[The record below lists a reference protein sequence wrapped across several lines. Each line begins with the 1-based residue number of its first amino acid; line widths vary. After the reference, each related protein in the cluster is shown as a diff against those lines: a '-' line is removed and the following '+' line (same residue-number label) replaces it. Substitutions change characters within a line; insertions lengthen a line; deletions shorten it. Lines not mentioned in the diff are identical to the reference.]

1 MKKDTGKTE
10 QLITAALLAL
20 FFVFFW
26 LISRWMPVAGDD
38 WGYAYTGM
46 TQNPLTSAAVNYM
59 TWSGRFL
66 AELWGF
72 VVAPHKGWWN
82 LLNPLL
88 FTGILAGMIR
98 LVKKA
103 GAGNI
108 IPVILLAMALI
119 LTVPEGVRMETYTW
133 IMGTTYVIPL
143 FLFTVYINLL
153 RDWLYDDEMSP
164 VRMAVMMLCS
174 AAIPLY
180 MENAA
185 ALLVGADMLVLIW
198 LWFKKKE
205 ALKRMLVLTV
215 IGTIGLILIRFSP
228 GAMARMARDHA
239 EFNRLSLFGKIGVN
253 WFAFIDYTFMRD
265 YWLTRILCVIMILR
279 VMRCRDKYKTKFG
292 PVLLCVIFAYG
303 ILQSYAWTVCKYLDL
318 RLFYMLADISLPHSL
333 AINTIGYMAITAA
346 VLYTVYAYEPDEKK
360 KWLMIF
366 LYLCAMGA
374 NAVMLISPIF
384 GARSSLYTLYM
395 LMLFTLVAG
404 MDLFAEK
411 TYRLCFIALAAFLVV
426 MRGTY
431 YLRLYR
437 MVDRVT
443 ARRQAQIQYY
453 HDNPDV
459 KEAWLIAYPDQ
470 SVHSANIDDA
480 DTYHMDTFKMY
491 YDLEPDVQ
499 LHFYW
504 LTDYSPES
512 IANG

>member
-1 MKKDTGKTE
+1 MKTDRNKTE
-10 QLITAALLAL
+10 QLTTAALLAG

-66 AELWGF
+66 SELWGF

-88 FTGILAGMIR
+88 FTGILAGMVR

-103 GAGNI
+103 GAETLL
-108 IPVILLAMALI
+108 PVILPAIALI

-153 RDWLYDDEMSP
+153 RDWLYDGEMNGL
-164 VRMAVMMLCS
+164 RMGLMVLCS
-174 AAIPLY
+174 AAVPLY

-185 ALLVGADMLVLIW
+185 ALLVGADLLVLIW
-198 LWFKKKE
+198 LWFNNK
-205 ALKRMLVLTV
+205 AAIKRMLVLTV
-215 IGTIGLILIRFSP
+215 IGTVGLILIRFSP

-239 EFNRLSLFGKIGVN
+239 SFNQLSLFAKIGVN

-265 YWLTRILCVIMILR
+265 YWLTRILCAVMILR
-279 VMRCRDKYKTKFG
+279 VLRDRTAGRTRFV
-292 PVLLCVIFAYG
+292 PVLLCLIFAYG
-303 ILQSYAWTVCKYLDL
+303 IVQSYAWTVCKYLDL
-318 RLFYMLADISLPHSL
+318 QLFYVLADISLPHSL
-333 AINTIGYMAITAA
+333 TINTIGYMGITAA
-346 VLYTVYAYEPDEKK
+346 VLYTVFVYEPDKKK

-404 MDLFAEK
+404 MDLLDK
-411 TYRLCFIALAAFLVV
+411 KVYRLVICALSAVLLV

-443 ARRQAQIQYY
+443 VRRQAQIQYY
-453 HDNPDV
+453 HDNPDI
-459 KEAWLIAYPDQ
+459 KEAWLLAYPDQ